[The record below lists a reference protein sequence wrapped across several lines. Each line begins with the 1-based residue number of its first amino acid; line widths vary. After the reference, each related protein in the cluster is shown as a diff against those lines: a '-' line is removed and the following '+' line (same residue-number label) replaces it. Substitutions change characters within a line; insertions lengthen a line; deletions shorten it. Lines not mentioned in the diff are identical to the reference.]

1 MNHIVIIGFMGSGKT
16 RVGKRLAQ
24 EYGLPFIDVDRVV
37 IKKMNLSISE
47 IFQRFGEP
55 YYRALET
62 IVVKEL
68 INDKERKVVS
78 LGSGLPV
85 QEQNQKYLKDLGT
98 IVYLKGS
105 LETLKKRLE
114 AGSNDPLLEGDDR
127 EEKIKKLLKQRDPVY
142 AKLADIEVVTGVKPF
157 EALIEEIKQKVDASA
172 KKIVEKTR

>member
-37 IKKMNLSISE
+37 TKKMNMSVSE

-55 YYRALET
+55 FYRALET
-62 IVVKEL
+62 VVIKEL
-68 INDKERKVVS
+68 VNDKERKVIS
-78 LGSGLPV
+78 LGAGLPV

-98 IVYLKGS
+98 VIYLKGS

-114 AGSNDPLLEGDDR
+114 SGNNDPLLEGDDK
-127 EEKIKKLLKQRDPVY
+127 EDKIKKLLKQRDPIY
-142 AKLADIEVVTGVKPF
+142 AKFADIEVVTGVKSF
-157 EALIEEIKQKVDASA
+157 DDLIEEIKEKLGAA
-172 KKIVEKTR
+172 EKK